1 MIVLV
6 KEVNTNREPFRMRED
21 SANRLLQSNP
31 GKYEIV
37 NVDVQPIKKK
47 AIQDVQVVEEIT
59 AVEPS
64 PEPKTRKTRK
74 NKRKD

>member
-6 KEVNTNREPFRMRED
+6 KEVNTNREPFRMKED

-37 NVDVQPIKKK
+37 NVDVAPIKKK
-47 AIQDVQVVEEIT
+47 VIQDAPLAETISDEQ
-59 AVEPS
+59 
-64 PEPKTRKTRK
+64 PKQKKTRK
-74 NKRKD
+74 NKIKD